1 MNEQELN
8 EIEARAEAATPGPW
22 FWDTNRRYKSTMLKA
37 PQNGGT
43 CVMDFT
49 RWGMQSAQPRFN
61 DTCASFGGILY
72 TMEQYDKTGLPNP
85 NADFIAHARQDV
97 PALAAEVRQLQ
108 QRLGEC
114 EANDQLLDHL
124 ETEIVRLRA
133 ALEASEKVCKI
144 ISEYMSS
151 GEFFDPETSKA
162 IYEWQDLKGGNS

>member
-97 PALAAEVRQLQ
+97 PALVAEVR
-108 QRLGEC
+108 RL
-114 EANDQLLDHL
+114 NDQCATYSERLNWQHEQD
-124 ETEIVRLRA
+124 TIAYAEIKIENDRLRA
-133 ALEASEKVCKI
+133 ALEYYADIK
-144 ISEYMSS
+144 
-151 GEFFDPETSKA
+151 GNDGA
-162 IYEWQDLKGGNS
+162 IARIALKGGA

>member
-97 PALAAEVRQLQ
+97 PALVADVR
-108 QRLGEC
+108 
-114 EANDQLLDHL
+114 
-124 ETEIVRLRA
+124 RLRA
-133 ALEASEKVCKI
+133 ALEFYANSKSYSVKGDGMYWTKPVLVDGGFKASE
-144 ISEYMSS
+144 
-151 GEFFDPETSKA
+151 A
-162 IYEWQDLKGGNS
+162 LKGGAQ